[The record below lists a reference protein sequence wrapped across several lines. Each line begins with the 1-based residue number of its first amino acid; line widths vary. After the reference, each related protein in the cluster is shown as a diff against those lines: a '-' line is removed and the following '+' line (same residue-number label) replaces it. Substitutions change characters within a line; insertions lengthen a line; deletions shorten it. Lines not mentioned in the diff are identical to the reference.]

1 MIVKLKNYAGS
12 LKCLR
17 LIKSIFSVTLKCL
30 YNEASVFCFHFCL
43 SDKVDVACLFVGSG
57 IEIVV

>member
-1 MIVKLKNYAGS
+1 MVPVLGVAVS
-12 LKCLR
+12 LKCSR

-30 YNEASVFCFHFCL
+30 YNEASVSCFHFCL